1 MPDTLSRQAPVRLQA
16 EGPAPGCRAGDSDPE
31 PPTSDSRRAS
41 AAAAGGPFAP
51 LGREP
56 DRQPGGGEDSV
67 TLTLRLPAT
76 QPALGRPEEGPEW
89 VGAPA
94 GKISLLEVSSHAARL
109 QT

>member
-76 QPALGRPEEGPEW
+76 RAGARPARGGPG
-89 VGAPA
+89 VAGGAE
-94 GKISLLEVSSHAARL
+94 ISFGSFESRGPVTNLNV
-109 QT
+109 